1 MQAII
6 LQIVGL
12 LIITTLIVLFY
23 SKPNIESVETK
34 TYAKLIGLNF
44 LFLVVGISTYIV
56 AKLIGNFNLINILQ
70 KTYMSILALLNL
82 YSMFYCI
89 SIYDKE
95 EKLSNLKKILSAI
108 TIISILLII
117 VLPLNVIFEGD
128 LLDGEGL
135 SYDVALW
142 HTILSFT
149 FFLIITLYLLIKKYS
164 LKKISP
170 YIILIIL
177 YLIGFL
183 IRSCYKELIFEGFF
197 YAYILFIM
205 YNTIENPDVKTAKE
219 LAFQKKLAEESS
231 RKTLSLIEDMSE
243 ELKSS
248 VKDLELISNTK
259 IDKNNIKELNNVLSS
274 FQENSVKLNDK
285 ISSILDLAVVKSE
298 PRIVTYK
305 YETLDMLDKL
315 KQFLEIEKEDKI
327 KLEMKISN
335 KLPLVLYGDEA
346 GIIKV
351 VLYFFDL
358 VSSILSKKNILLEID
373 DIKVGNF
380 AKLRFKFITNDKS
393 ILNYVVEDKK
403 TKKLKLKI
411 TNSINYEIINNLLD
425 KTNGNI
431 TIIKDKDNINLILSI
446 NQRLISEYD
455 IISKKEENRNI
466 KIKYHNYSGKKLLLV
481 DNNNLKLKEMKTL
494 LKPYNIDVTV
504 AQNLEE
510 MGSKLSEDEIFDMII
525 IDDIIPN
532 FEIDSFA
539 KEIIKD
545 QNGILNYIKKQ
556 AKYNIATIIMV
567 TPNNKKIEE
576 QYIKYGFNDYI
587 IKPVNKENID
597 KILYSLSKS
606 KFRSSFHLKEKE
618 KNYVKEKG
626 LEVIKTHAYDLLKK
640 RLVPAYIVNDGKQTP
655 MRGHPVFI
663 AEHATATCCRSCL
676 YKWYQIPKGRDLKK
690 EELDY
695 IVNIIMSWIKKE
707 MEKKEK

>member
-95 EKLSNLKKILSAI
+95 EKLSNFKKILLSI

-117 VLPLNVIFEGD
+117 ALPLNVIFEGD

-205 YNTIENPDVKTAKE
+205 YNTIENPDVKMAKE
-219 LAFQKKLAEESS
+219 LAFQKKLADESS

-425 KTNGNI
+425 KMNGNI
-431 TIIKDKDNINLILSI
+431 TIIKDKDNINLILSV

-597 KILYSLSKS
+597 KILNKYFK
-606 KFRSSFHLKEKE
+606 
-618 KNYVKEKG
+618 VKE
-626 LEVIKTHAYDLLKK
+626 
-640 RLVPAYIVNDGKQTP
+640 
-655 MRGHPVFI
+655 
-663 AEHATATCCRSCL
+663 
-676 YKWYQIPKGRDLKK
+676 
-690 EELDY
+690 
-695 IVNIIMSWIKKE
+695 
-707 MEKKEK
+707 

>member
-205 YNTIENPDVKTAKE
+205 YHTIENPDVKTAKE

-425 KTNGNI
+425 KMNGNI

-597 KILYSLSKS
+597 KILNKYFKA
-606 KFRSSFHLKEKE
+606 KE
-618 KNYVKEKG
+618 
-626 LEVIKTHAYDLLKK
+626 
-640 RLVPAYIVNDGKQTP
+640 
-655 MRGHPVFI
+655 
-663 AEHATATCCRSCL
+663 
-676 YKWYQIPKGRDLKK
+676 
-690 EELDY
+690 
-695 IVNIIMSWIKKE
+695 
-707 MEKKEK
+707 

>member
-95 EKLSNLKKILSAI
+95 EKLSNFKKILLSI

-117 VLPLNVIFEGD
+117 ALPLNVIFEGD

-135 SYDVALW
+135 SYTVALG
-142 HTILSFT
+142 HTVLSFT

-205 YNTIENPDVKTAKE
+205 YNTIENPDVKTTKE

-425 KTNGNI
+425 KMNGNI

-504 AQNLEE
+504 AQSLEE
-510 MGSKLSEDEIFDMII
+510 MGNKLSDDETFDMII

-532 FEIDSFA
+532 FEIDSFT

-567 TPNNKKIEE
+567 TPNNKRIEE
-576 QYIKYGFNDYI
+576 QYIKYGFNAYI

-597 KILYSLSKS
+597 NVLNKYFKT
-606 KFRSSFHLKEKE
+606 KE
-618 KNYVKEKG
+618 
-626 LEVIKTHAYDLLKK
+626 
-640 RLVPAYIVNDGKQTP
+640 
-655 MRGHPVFI
+655 
-663 AEHATATCCRSCL
+663 
-676 YKWYQIPKGRDLKK
+676 
-690 EELDY
+690 
-695 IVNIIMSWIKKE
+695 
-707 MEKKEK
+707 

>member
-95 EKLSNLKKILSAI
+95 EKLSNFKKILLSI

-117 VLPLNVIFEGD
+117 ALPLNVIFEGD

-183 IRSCYKELIFEGFF
+183 IRSCYKELIFESFF

-205 YNTIENPDVKTAKE
+205 YNTIENPDVKMAKE
-219 LAFQKKLAEESS
+219 LAFQKKLADESS

-335 KLPLVLYGDEA
+335 KLPLVLYGEEA

-373 DIKVGNF
+373 NIKVGNF

-393 ILNYVVEDKK
+393 ILNYVAEDKK

-431 TIIKDKDNINLILSI
+431 TIIKDKDNINLILSV

-597 KILYSLSKS
+597 KILNKYFK
-606 KFRSSFHLKEKE
+606 
-618 KNYVKEKG
+618 VKE
-626 LEVIKTHAYDLLKK
+626 
-640 RLVPAYIVNDGKQTP
+640 
-655 MRGHPVFI
+655 
-663 AEHATATCCRSCL
+663 
-676 YKWYQIPKGRDLKK
+676 
-690 EELDY
+690 
-695 IVNIIMSWIKKE
+695 
-707 MEKKEK
+707 

>member
-135 SYDVALW
+135 SYTVALG
-142 HTILSFT
+142 HTVLSFT

-205 YNTIENPDVKTAKE
+205 YNTIENPDVKTTKE

-380 AKLRFKFITNDKS
+380 AKLRFKFITNDKF

-425 KTNGNI
+425 KMNGNI

-567 TPNNKKIEE
+567 TPNNKRIEE

-597 KILYSLSKS
+597 KILNKYFK
-606 KFRSSFHLKEKE
+606 
-618 KNYVKEKG
+618 VKE
-626 LEVIKTHAYDLLKK
+626 
-640 RLVPAYIVNDGKQTP
+640 
-655 MRGHPVFI
+655 
-663 AEHATATCCRSCL
+663 
-676 YKWYQIPKGRDLKK
+676 
-690 EELDY
+690 
-695 IVNIIMSWIKKE
+695 
-707 MEKKEK
+707 

>member
-135 SYDVALW
+135 SYTVALGR
-142 HTILSFT
+142 TVLSFT

-205 YNTIENPDVKTAKE
+205 YNTIENPDVKTTKE

-425 KTNGNI
+425 KMNGNI

-597 KILYSLSKS
+597 KILNKYFK
-606 KFRSSFHLKEKE
+606 
-618 KNYVKEKG
+618 VKE
-626 LEVIKTHAYDLLKK
+626 
-640 RLVPAYIVNDGKQTP
+640 
-655 MRGHPVFI
+655 
-663 AEHATATCCRSCL
+663 
-676 YKWYQIPKGRDLKK
+676 
-690 EELDY
+690 
-695 IVNIIMSWIKKE
+695 
-707 MEKKEK
+707 

>member
-135 SYDVALW
+135 SYTVALG
-142 HTILSFT
+142 HTVLSFT

-205 YNTIENPDVKTAKE
+205 YNTIENPDVKMAKE

-425 KTNGNI
+425 KMNGNI

-597 KILYSLSKS
+597 KILNKYFK
-606 KFRSSFHLKEKE
+606 
-618 KNYVKEKG
+618 VKE
-626 LEVIKTHAYDLLKK
+626 
-640 RLVPAYIVNDGKQTP
+640 
-655 MRGHPVFI
+655 
-663 AEHATATCCRSCL
+663 
-676 YKWYQIPKGRDLKK
+676 
-690 EELDY
+690 
-695 IVNIIMSWIKKE
+695 
-707 MEKKEK
+707 

>member
-95 EKLSNLKKILSAI
+95 EKLSNFKKILLSI

-117 VLPLNVIFEGD
+117 ALPLNVIFEGD

-425 KTNGNI
+425 KMNGNI

-597 KILYSLSKS
+597 KILNKYFK
-606 KFRSSFHLKEKE
+606 
-618 KNYVKEKG
+618 VKE
-626 LEVIKTHAYDLLKK
+626 
-640 RLVPAYIVNDGKQTP
+640 
-655 MRGHPVFI
+655 
-663 AEHATATCCRSCL
+663 
-676 YKWYQIPKGRDLKK
+676 
-690 EELDY
+690 
-695 IVNIIMSWIKKE
+695 
-707 MEKKEK
+707 

>member
-95 EKLSNLKKILSAI
+95 EKLSNLKKILLSI

-117 VLPLNVIFEGD
+117 ALPLNVIFEGD

-135 SYDVALW
+135 SYDVALG

-170 YIILIIL
+170 YIILIVL

-205 YNTIENPDVKTAKE
+205 YNTIENPDVKMAKE
-219 LAFQKKLAEESS
+219 LVFQKKLAEESS

-425 KTNGNI
+425 KMNGNI

-597 KILYSLSKS
+597 KILNKYFK
-606 KFRSSFHLKEKE
+606 
-618 KNYVKEKG
+618 VKE
-626 LEVIKTHAYDLLKK
+626 
-640 RLVPAYIVNDGKQTP
+640 
-655 MRGHPVFI
+655 
-663 AEHATATCCRSCL
+663 
-676 YKWYQIPKGRDLKK
+676 
-690 EELDY
+690 
-695 IVNIIMSWIKKE
+695 
-707 MEKKEK
+707 

>member
-285 ISSILDLAVVKSE
+285 ISSILNLAVVKSE

-425 KTNGNI
+425 KMNGNI

-597 KILYSLSKS
+597 KILNKYFKA
-606 KFRSSFHLKEKE
+606 KE
-618 KNYVKEKG
+618 
-626 LEVIKTHAYDLLKK
+626 
-640 RLVPAYIVNDGKQTP
+640 
-655 MRGHPVFI
+655 
-663 AEHATATCCRSCL
+663 
-676 YKWYQIPKGRDLKK
+676 
-690 EELDY
+690 
-695 IVNIIMSWIKKE
+695 
-707 MEKKEK
+707 

>member
-95 EKLSNLKKILSAI
+95 EKLSNFKKILLSI

-117 VLPLNVIFEGD
+117 ALPLNVIFEGD

-135 SYDVALW
+135 SYTVALG
-142 HTILSFT
+142 HTVLSFT

-205 YNTIENPDVKTAKE
+205 YNTIENPDVKMAKE
-219 LAFQKKLAEESS
+219 LVFQKKLAEESS

-285 ISSILDLAVVKSE
+285 ISSILDLAVVKSK

-411 TNSINYEIINNLLD
+411 TNSINYEIINNLLE

-431 TIIKDKDNINLILSI
+431 TIIKDKYNVNLILSV
-446 NQRLISEYD
+446 NQRLVSEYD
-455 IISKKEENRNI
+455 IISEKEENRNI

-481 DNNNLKLKEMKTL
+481 DNNNLKLKEMKIL

-504 AQNLEE
+504 AQSLEE
-510 MGSKLSEDEIFDMII
+510 MGNKLSDDETFDMII

-532 FEIDSFA
+532 FEIDSFT

-597 KILYSLSKS
+597 KILNKYFKA
-606 KFRSSFHLKEKE
+606 KE
-618 KNYVKEKG
+618 
-626 LEVIKTHAYDLLKK
+626 
-640 RLVPAYIVNDGKQTP
+640 
-655 MRGHPVFI
+655 
-663 AEHATATCCRSCL
+663 
-676 YKWYQIPKGRDLKK
+676 
-690 EELDY
+690 
-695 IVNIIMSWIKKE
+695 
-707 MEKKEK
+707 

>member
-117 VLPLNVIFEGD
+117 VLPINVIFEGD

-425 KTNGNI
+425 KMNGNI

-597 KILYSLSKS
+597 KILNKYFKA
-606 KFRSSFHLKEKE
+606 KE
-618 KNYVKEKG
+618 
-626 LEVIKTHAYDLLKK
+626 
-640 RLVPAYIVNDGKQTP
+640 
-655 MRGHPVFI
+655 
-663 AEHATATCCRSCL
+663 
-676 YKWYQIPKGRDLKK
+676 
-690 EELDY
+690 
-695 IVNIIMSWIKKE
+695 
-707 MEKKEK
+707 

>member
-95 EKLSNLKKILSAI
+95 EKLSNFKKILLSI

-117 VLPLNVIFEGD
+117 ALPLNVIFEGD

-135 SYDVALW
+135 SYTVALG
-142 HTILSFT
+142 HTVLSFT

-205 YNTIENPDVKTAKE
+205 YNTIENPDVKTTKE

-431 TIIKDKDNINLILSI
+431 TIIKDKDNINLILSV

-567 TPNNKKIEE
+567 TPNNKRIEE

-597 KILYSLSKS
+597 KILNKYFKA
-606 KFRSSFHLKEKE
+606 KE
-618 KNYVKEKG
+618 
-626 LEVIKTHAYDLLKK
+626 
-640 RLVPAYIVNDGKQTP
+640 
-655 MRGHPVFI
+655 
-663 AEHATATCCRSCL
+663 
-676 YKWYQIPKGRDLKK
+676 
-690 EELDY
+690 
-695 IVNIIMSWIKKE
+695 
-707 MEKKEK
+707 

>member
-95 EKLSNLKKILSAI
+95 EKLSNLKKILLSI

-117 VLPLNVIFEGD
+117 ALPLNVIFEGD

-135 SYDVALW
+135 SYDVALG

-205 YNTIENPDVKTAKE
+205 YNTIENPDVKMAKE
-219 LAFQKKLAEESS
+219 LVFQKKLAEESS

-335 KLPLVLYGDEA
+335 KLPSVLYGDEA
-346 GIIKV
+346 RIIKV

-373 DIKVGNF
+373 NIKVGNF

-393 ILNYVVEDKK
+393 ILNYVAEDKK

-425 KTNGNI
+425 KMNGNI

-597 KILYSLSKS
+597 KILNKYFK
-606 KFRSSFHLKEKE
+606 
-618 KNYVKEKG
+618 VKE
-626 LEVIKTHAYDLLKK
+626 
-640 RLVPAYIVNDGKQTP
+640 
-655 MRGHPVFI
+655 
-663 AEHATATCCRSCL
+663 
-676 YKWYQIPKGRDLKK
+676 
-690 EELDY
+690 
-695 IVNIIMSWIKKE
+695 
-707 MEKKEK
+707 

>member
-95 EKLSNLKKILSAI
+95 EKLSNFKKILLSI

-117 VLPLNVIFEGD
+117 ALPLNVIFEGD

-205 YNTIENPDVKTAKE
+205 YNTIENPDVKMAKE
-219 LAFQKKLAEESS
+219 LAFQKKLADESS

-335 KLPLVLYGDEA
+335 KLPLVLYGEEA

-373 DIKVGNF
+373 NIKVGNF

-393 ILNYVVEDKK
+393 ILNYVAEDKK

-567 TPNNKKIEE
+567 TPNNKRIEE

-597 KILYSLSKS
+597 KILNKYFK
-606 KFRSSFHLKEKE
+606 
-618 KNYVKEKG
+618 VKE
-626 LEVIKTHAYDLLKK
+626 
-640 RLVPAYIVNDGKQTP
+640 
-655 MRGHPVFI
+655 
-663 AEHATATCCRSCL
+663 
-676 YKWYQIPKGRDLKK
+676 
-690 EELDY
+690 
-695 IVNIIMSWIKKE
+695 
-707 MEKKEK
+707 

>member
-205 YNTIENPDVKTAKE
+205 YNTIENPDIKTAKE

-425 KTNGNI
+425 KMNGNI

-597 KILYSLSKS
+597 KILNKYFKA
-606 KFRSSFHLKEKE
+606 KE
-618 KNYVKEKG
+618 
-626 LEVIKTHAYDLLKK
+626 
-640 RLVPAYIVNDGKQTP
+640 
-655 MRGHPVFI
+655 
-663 AEHATATCCRSCL
+663 
-676 YKWYQIPKGRDLKK
+676 
-690 EELDY
+690 
-695 IVNIIMSWIKKE
+695 
-707 MEKKEK
+707 

>member
-34 TYAKLIGLNF
+34 IYAKLIGLNF

-95 EKLSNLKKILSAI
+95 EKLSNFKKILLSI

-117 VLPLNVIFEGD
+117 ALPLNVIFEGD

-135 SYDVALW
+135 SYTVALG
-142 HTILSFT
+142 HTVLSFT

-205 YNTIENPDVKTAKE
+205 YNTIENPDVKTTKE

-425 KTNGNI
+425 KMNGNI

-567 TPNNKKIEE
+567 TPNNKRIEE

-597 KILYSLSKS
+597 KILNKYFKA
-606 KFRSSFHLKEKE
+606 KE
-618 KNYVKEKG
+618 
-626 LEVIKTHAYDLLKK
+626 
-640 RLVPAYIVNDGKQTP
+640 
-655 MRGHPVFI
+655 
-663 AEHATATCCRSCL
+663 
-676 YKWYQIPKGRDLKK
+676 
-690 EELDY
+690 
-695 IVNIIMSWIKKE
+695 
-707 MEKKEK
+707 

>member
-95 EKLSNLKKILSAI
+95 EKLSNLKKILLSI

-117 VLPLNVIFEGD
+117 ALPLNVIFEGD

-135 SYDVALW
+135 SYTVALG

-205 YNTIENPDVKTAKE
+205 YNTIENPDVKMAKE
-219 LAFQKKLAEESS
+219 LAFQKKLADESS

-425 KTNGNI
+425 KMNGNI

-597 KILYSLSKS
+597 KILNKYFK
-606 KFRSSFHLKEKE
+606 
-618 KNYVKEKG
+618 VKE
-626 LEVIKTHAYDLLKK
+626 
-640 RLVPAYIVNDGKQTP
+640 
-655 MRGHPVFI
+655 
-663 AEHATATCCRSCL
+663 
-676 YKWYQIPKGRDLKK
+676 
-690 EELDY
+690 
-695 IVNIIMSWIKKE
+695 
-707 MEKKEK
+707 

>member
-95 EKLSNLKKILSAI
+95 EKLSNFKKILLSI

-117 VLPLNVIFEGD
+117 ALPLNVIFEGD

-135 SYDVALW
+135 SYTVALG
-142 HTILSFT
+142 HTVLSFT

-205 YNTIENPDVKTAKE
+205 YNTIENPDVKTTKE

-335 KLPLVLYGDEA
+335 KLPLVLYGNEA

-425 KTNGNI
+425 KMNGNI

-567 TPNNKKIEE
+567 TPNNKRIEE

-597 KILYSLSKS
+597 KILNKYFK
-606 KFRSSFHLKEKE
+606 
-618 KNYVKEKG
+618 VKE
-626 LEVIKTHAYDLLKK
+626 
-640 RLVPAYIVNDGKQTP
+640 
-655 MRGHPVFI
+655 
-663 AEHATATCCRSCL
+663 
-676 YKWYQIPKGRDLKK
+676 
-690 EELDY
+690 
-695 IVNIIMSWIKKE
+695 
-707 MEKKEK
+707 

>member
-425 KTNGNI
+425 KMNGNI

-494 LKPYNIDVTV
+494 LKSYNIDVTV

-597 KILYSLSKS
+597 KILNKYFKA
-606 KFRSSFHLKEKE
+606 KE
-618 KNYVKEKG
+618 
-626 LEVIKTHAYDLLKK
+626 
-640 RLVPAYIVNDGKQTP
+640 
-655 MRGHPVFI
+655 
-663 AEHATATCCRSCL
+663 
-676 YKWYQIPKGRDLKK
+676 
-690 EELDY
+690 
-695 IVNIIMSWIKKE
+695 
-707 MEKKEK
+707 

>member
-425 KTNGNI
+425 KMNGNI

-567 TPNNKKIEE
+567 TPNNKRIEE

-597 KILYSLSKS
+597 KILNKYFKA
-606 KFRSSFHLKEKE
+606 KE
-618 KNYVKEKG
+618 
-626 LEVIKTHAYDLLKK
+626 
-640 RLVPAYIVNDGKQTP
+640 
-655 MRGHPVFI
+655 
-663 AEHATATCCRSCL
+663 
-676 YKWYQIPKGRDLKK
+676 
-690 EELDY
+690 
-695 IVNIIMSWIKKE
+695 
-707 MEKKEK
+707 

>member
-219 LAFQKKLAEESS
+219 LAFQKKLADESS

-393 ILNYVVEDKK
+393 ILNYVAEDKK

-597 KILYSLSKS
+597 KILNKYFK
-606 KFRSSFHLKEKE
+606 
-618 KNYVKEKG
+618 VKE
-626 LEVIKTHAYDLLKK
+626 
-640 RLVPAYIVNDGKQTP
+640 
-655 MRGHPVFI
+655 
-663 AEHATATCCRSCL
+663 
-676 YKWYQIPKGRDLKK
+676 
-690 EELDY
+690 
-695 IVNIIMSWIKKE
+695 
-707 MEKKEK
+707 

>member
-373 DIKVGNF
+373 NIKVGNF

-393 ILNYVVEDKK
+393 ILNYVAEDKK

-597 KILYSLSKS
+597 KILNKYFK
-606 KFRSSFHLKEKE
+606 
-618 KNYVKEKG
+618 VKE
-626 LEVIKTHAYDLLKK
+626 
-640 RLVPAYIVNDGKQTP
+640 
-655 MRGHPVFI
+655 
-663 AEHATATCCRSCL
+663 
-676 YKWYQIPKGRDLKK
+676 
-690 EELDY
+690 
-695 IVNIIMSWIKKE
+695 
-707 MEKKEK
+707 

>member
-177 YLIGFL
+177 SLIGFL

-205 YNTIENPDVKTAKE
+205 YNTIENPYVKTAKE

-425 KTNGNI
+425 KMNGNI

-455 IISKKEENRNI
+455 IIRKKQENRNI

-567 TPNNKKIEE
+567 TPNNKNIEE

-597 KILYSLSKS
+597 KILNKYFK
-606 KFRSSFHLKEKE
+606 
-618 KNYVKEKG
+618 VKE
-626 LEVIKTHAYDLLKK
+626 
-640 RLVPAYIVNDGKQTP
+640 
-655 MRGHPVFI
+655 
-663 AEHATATCCRSCL
+663 
-676 YKWYQIPKGRDLKK
+676 
-690 EELDY
+690 
-695 IVNIIMSWIKKE
+695 
-707 MEKKEK
+707 

>member
-95 EKLSNLKKILSAI
+95 EKLSNFKKILLSI

-117 VLPLNVIFEGD
+117 ALPLNVIFEGD

-205 YNTIENPDVKTAKE
+205 YNTIENPDVKMAKE
-219 LAFQKKLAEESS
+219 LAFQKKLADESS

-285 ISSILDLAVVKSE
+285 ISSILNLAVVKSE

-335 KLPLVLYGDEA
+335 KLPSVLHGDEA

-351 VLYFFDL
+351 ILYFFDL

-373 DIKVGNF
+373 NIKVGNF
-380 AKLRFKFITNDKS
+380 AKLRFKFIINDKS

-403 TKKLKLKI
+403 TKELKLKI
-411 TNSINYEIINNLLD
+411 TNSINYEIINNLLE

-431 TIIKDKDNINLILSI
+431 TIIKDKDNVNLILSV
-446 NQRLISEYD
+446 NQRLVSEYD
-455 IISKKEENRNI
+455 IISEKEENRNI

-510 MGSKLSEDEIFDMII
+510 MGNKLSEDEIFDMII

-545 QNGILNYIKKQ
+545 QNGILNYIKKK
-556 AKYNIATIIMV
+556 AKYNITTIIMV
-567 TPNNKKIEE
+567 TPNNKRIEE
-576 QYIKYGFNDYI
+576 QYIKYGFNAYI

-597 KILYSLSKS
+597 KVLNKY
-606 KFRSSFHLKEKE
+606 F
-618 KNYVKEKG
+618 
-626 LEVIKTHAYDLLKK
+626 KTK
-640 RLVPAYIVNDGKQTP
+640 
-655 MRGHPVFI
+655 
-663 AEHATATCCRSCL
+663 
-676 YKWYQIPKGRDLKK
+676 
-690 EELDY
+690 
-695 IVNIIMSWIKKE
+695 
-707 MEKKEK
+707 

>member
-285 ISSILDLAVVKSE
+285 ISSILDQAVVKSE
-298 PRIVTYK
+298 PRILTNK

-425 KTNGNI
+425 KMNGNI

-597 KILYSLSKS
+597 KILNKYFK
-606 KFRSSFHLKEKE
+606 
-618 KNYVKEKG
+618 VKE
-626 LEVIKTHAYDLLKK
+626 
-640 RLVPAYIVNDGKQTP
+640 
-655 MRGHPVFI
+655 
-663 AEHATATCCRSCL
+663 
-676 YKWYQIPKGRDLKK
+676 
-690 EELDY
+690 
-695 IVNIIMSWIKKE
+695 
-707 MEKKEK
+707 

>member
-95 EKLSNLKKILSAI
+95 EKLSNLKKILLSI

-117 VLPLNVIFEGD
+117 ALPLNVIFEGD

-135 SYDVALW
+135 SYDVALG

-205 YNTIENPDVKTAKE
+205 YNTIENPDVKMAKE
-219 LAFQKKLAEESS
+219 LVFQKKLAEESS

-425 KTNGNI
+425 KKNGNI

-597 KILYSLSKS
+597 KILNKYFK
-606 KFRSSFHLKEKE
+606 
-618 KNYVKEKG
+618 VKE
-626 LEVIKTHAYDLLKK
+626 
-640 RLVPAYIVNDGKQTP
+640 
-655 MRGHPVFI
+655 
-663 AEHATATCCRSCL
+663 
-676 YKWYQIPKGRDLKK
+676 
-690 EELDY
+690 
-695 IVNIIMSWIKKE
+695 
-707 MEKKEK
+707 

>member
-205 YNTIENPDVKTAKE
+205 YNTIENPDVKMAKE
-219 LAFQKKLAEESS
+219 LAFQKKLADESS

-425 KTNGNI
+425 KMNGNI

-567 TPNNKKIEE
+567 TPNNKNIEE

-597 KILYSLSKS
+597 KILNKYFK
-606 KFRSSFHLKEKE
+606 
-618 KNYVKEKG
+618 VKE
-626 LEVIKTHAYDLLKK
+626 
-640 RLVPAYIVNDGKQTP
+640 
-655 MRGHPVFI
+655 
-663 AEHATATCCRSCL
+663 
-676 YKWYQIPKGRDLKK
+676 
-690 EELDY
+690 
-695 IVNIIMSWIKKE
+695 
-707 MEKKEK
+707 

>member
-135 SYDVALW
+135 SYTVALG
-142 HTILSFT
+142 HTVLSFT

-205 YNTIENPDVKTAKE
+205 YNTIENPDVKTTKE

-597 KILYSLSKS
+597 KILNKYFK
-606 KFRSSFHLKEKE
+606 
-618 KNYVKEKG
+618 VKE
-626 LEVIKTHAYDLLKK
+626 
-640 RLVPAYIVNDGKQTP
+640 
-655 MRGHPVFI
+655 
-663 AEHATATCCRSCL
+663 
-676 YKWYQIPKGRDLKK
+676 
-690 EELDY
+690 
-695 IVNIIMSWIKKE
+695 
-707 MEKKEK
+707 

>member
-205 YNTIENPDVKTAKE
+205 YNTIENPDVKTTKE
-219 LAFQKKLAEESS
+219 LAFQKKLADESS

-425 KTNGNI
+425 KMNGNI

-597 KILYSLSKS
+597 KILNKYFK
-606 KFRSSFHLKEKE
+606 
-618 KNYVKEKG
+618 VKE
-626 LEVIKTHAYDLLKK
+626 
-640 RLVPAYIVNDGKQTP
+640 
-655 MRGHPVFI
+655 
-663 AEHATATCCRSCL
+663 
-676 YKWYQIPKGRDLKK
+676 
-690 EELDY
+690 
-695 IVNIIMSWIKKE
+695 
-707 MEKKEK
+707 

>member
-95 EKLSNLKKILSAI
+95 EKLSNFKKILLSI

-117 VLPLNVIFEGD
+117 ALPLNVIFEGD

-135 SYDVALW
+135 SYTVALG
-142 HTILSFT
+142 HTVLSFT

-205 YNTIENPDVKTAKE
+205 YNTIENPDVKMAKE
-219 LAFQKKLAEESS
+219 LAFQKKLADESS

-425 KTNGNI
+425 KMNGNI

-597 KILYSLSKS
+597 KILNKYFK
-606 KFRSSFHLKEKE
+606 
-618 KNYVKEKG
+618 VKE
-626 LEVIKTHAYDLLKK
+626 
-640 RLVPAYIVNDGKQTP
+640 
-655 MRGHPVFI
+655 
-663 AEHATATCCRSCL
+663 
-676 YKWYQIPKGRDLKK
+676 
-690 EELDY
+690 
-695 IVNIIMSWIKKE
+695 
-707 MEKKEK
+707 

>member
-135 SYDVALW
+135 SYTVALG
-142 HTILSFT
+142 HTVLSFT

-183 IRSCYKELIFEGFF
+183 IRSCYNELIFEGFF

-205 YNTIENPDVKTAKE
+205 YNTIENPDVKTTKE

-380 AKLRFKFITNDKS
+380 AKLRFKFITNDKF

-425 KTNGNI
+425 KMNGNI

-556 AKYNIATIIMV
+556 AKYNIATTIMV

-597 KILYSLSKS
+597 KILNKYFK
-606 KFRSSFHLKEKE
+606 
-618 KNYVKEKG
+618 VKE
-626 LEVIKTHAYDLLKK
+626 
-640 RLVPAYIVNDGKQTP
+640 
-655 MRGHPVFI
+655 
-663 AEHATATCCRSCL
+663 
-676 YKWYQIPKGRDLKK
+676 
-690 EELDY
+690 
-695 IVNIIMSWIKKE
+695 
-707 MEKKEK
+707 

>member
-95 EKLSNLKKILSAI
+95 EKLSNLKKILLSI

-117 VLPLNVIFEGD
+117 ALPLNVIFEGD

-135 SYDVALW
+135 SYDVALG

-425 KTNGNI
+425 KMNGNI

-597 KILYSLSKS
+597 KILNKYFK
-606 KFRSSFHLKEKE
+606 
-618 KNYVKEKG
+618 VKE
-626 LEVIKTHAYDLLKK
+626 
-640 RLVPAYIVNDGKQTP
+640 
-655 MRGHPVFI
+655 
-663 AEHATATCCRSCL
+663 
-676 YKWYQIPKGRDLKK
+676 
-690 EELDY
+690 
-695 IVNIIMSWIKKE
+695 
-707 MEKKEK
+707 

>member
-56 AKLIGNFNLINILQ
+56 AKLIGNFNLINILE

-135 SYDVALW
+135 SYTVALG
-142 HTILSFT
+142 HTVLSFT

-205 YNTIENPDVKTAKE
+205 YNTIENPDVKTTKE

-425 KTNGNI
+425 KMNGNI

-567 TPNNKKIEE
+567 TPNNKRIEE

-597 KILYSLSKS
+597 KILNKYFKA
-606 KFRSSFHLKEKE
+606 KE
-618 KNYVKEKG
+618 
-626 LEVIKTHAYDLLKK
+626 
-640 RLVPAYIVNDGKQTP
+640 
-655 MRGHPVFI
+655 
-663 AEHATATCCRSCL
+663 
-676 YKWYQIPKGRDLKK
+676 
-690 EELDY
+690 
-695 IVNIIMSWIKKE
+695 
-707 MEKKEK
+707 

>member
-70 KTYMSILALLNL
+70 KTYMSILALFNL

-95 EKLSNLKKILSAI
+95 EKLSNFKKILLSI

-117 VLPLNVIFEGD
+117 ALPLNVIFEGD

-205 YNTIENPDVKTAKE
+205 YNTIENPDVKMAKE
-219 LAFQKKLAEESS
+219 LAFQKKLADESS

-335 KLPLVLYGDEA
+335 KLPLVLYGEEA

-373 DIKVGNF
+373 NIKVGNF

-393 ILNYVVEDKK
+393 ILNYVAEDKK

-431 TIIKDKDNINLILSI
+431 TIIKDKDNINLILSV

-597 KILYSLSKS
+597 KILNKYFK
-606 KFRSSFHLKEKE
+606 
-618 KNYVKEKG
+618 VKE
-626 LEVIKTHAYDLLKK
+626 
-640 RLVPAYIVNDGKQTP
+640 
-655 MRGHPVFI
+655 
-663 AEHATATCCRSCL
+663 
-676 YKWYQIPKGRDLKK
+676 
-690 EELDY
+690 
-695 IVNIIMSWIKKE
+695 
-707 MEKKEK
+707 

>member
-34 TYAKLIGLNF
+34 TYAKLIG
-44 LFLVVGISTYIV
+44 
-56 AKLIGNFNLINILQ
+56 NFNLTNILQ

-95 EKLSNLKKILSAI
+95 EKLSNFKKILLSI

-117 VLPLNVIFEGD
+117 ALPLNVIFEGD

-205 YNTIENPDVKTAKE
+205 YNTIENPDVKMAKE
-219 LAFQKKLAEESS
+219 LAFQKKLADESS

-425 KTNGNI
+425 KMNGNI

-597 KILYSLSKS
+597 KILNKYFK
-606 KFRSSFHLKEKE
+606 
-618 KNYVKEKG
+618 VKE
-626 LEVIKTHAYDLLKK
+626 
-640 RLVPAYIVNDGKQTP
+640 
-655 MRGHPVFI
+655 
-663 AEHATATCCRSCL
+663 
-676 YKWYQIPKGRDLKK
+676 
-690 EELDY
+690 
-695 IVNIIMSWIKKE
+695 
-707 MEKKEK
+707 

>member
-135 SYDVALW
+135 SYTVALG
-142 HTILSFT
+142 HTVLSFT

-205 YNTIENPDVKTAKE
+205 YNTIENPDVKTTKE

-425 KTNGNI
+425 KMNGNI

-567 TPNNKKIEE
+567 TPNNKRIEE

-597 KILYSLSKS
+597 KILNKYFK
-606 KFRSSFHLKEKE
+606 
-618 KNYVKEKG
+618 VKE
-626 LEVIKTHAYDLLKK
+626 
-640 RLVPAYIVNDGKQTP
+640 
-655 MRGHPVFI
+655 
-663 AEHATATCCRSCL
+663 
-676 YKWYQIPKGRDLKK
+676 
-690 EELDY
+690 
-695 IVNIIMSWIKKE
+695 
-707 MEKKEK
+707 

>member
-231 RKTLSLIEDMSE
+231 RKTLSLMEDMSE

-425 KTNGNI
+425 KMNGNI

-481 DNNNLKLKEMKTL
+481 DNNNLKLKEMKIL

-504 AQNLEE
+504 AQSLEE
-510 MGSKLSEDEIFDMII
+510 MGNKLSDDETFDMII

-532 FEIDSFA
+532 FEIDSFT

-556 AKYNIATIIMV
+556 ARYNITTIIMV
-567 TPNNKKIEE
+567 TPNNKRIEE
-576 QYIKYGFNDYI
+576 QYIKYGFNTYI

-597 KILYSLSKS
+597 KILNKYFKA
-606 KFRSSFHLKEKE
+606 KE
-618 KNYVKEKG
+618 
-626 LEVIKTHAYDLLKK
+626 
-640 RLVPAYIVNDGKQTP
+640 
-655 MRGHPVFI
+655 
-663 AEHATATCCRSCL
+663 
-676 YKWYQIPKGRDLKK
+676 
-690 EELDY
+690 
-695 IVNIIMSWIKKE
+695 
-707 MEKKEK
+707 

>member
-95 EKLSNLKKILSAI
+95 EKLSNFKKILLSI

-117 VLPLNVIFEGD
+117 ALPLNVIFEGD

-135 SYDVALW
+135 SYTVSLG
-142 HTILSFT
+142 HTVLSFT

-205 YNTIENPDVKTAKE
+205 YNTIENPDVKTTKE

-335 KLPLVLYGDEA
+335 KLPLVLYGDKA

-425 KTNGNI
+425 KMNGNI

-567 TPNNKKIEE
+567 TPNNKRIEE

-597 KILYSLSKS
+597 KILNKYFKA
-606 KFRSSFHLKEKE
+606 KE
-618 KNYVKEKG
+618 
-626 LEVIKTHAYDLLKK
+626 
-640 RLVPAYIVNDGKQTP
+640 
-655 MRGHPVFI
+655 
-663 AEHATATCCRSCL
+663 
-676 YKWYQIPKGRDLKK
+676 
-690 EELDY
+690 
-695 IVNIIMSWIKKE
+695 
-707 MEKKEK
+707 